1 MLDLQLFGFSGFILE
16 VRDQR
21 EERELP
27 LSLLLQRLVL
37 PEIRNNCWVLGSVRG
52 GRGGYKVFGMKIFV

>member
-21 EERELP
+21 EVRELP

-37 PEIRNNCWVLGSVRG
+37 PEMRNNSQIIPGC
-52 GRGGYKVFGMKIFV
+52 

>member
-1 MLDLQLFGFSGFILE
+1 MLVQLFGFSGFIFEFL
-16 VRDQR
+16 DQR
-21 EERELP
+21 EVRELP
-27 LSLLLQRLVL
+27 LSLLLQRLGL